1 MSRVTEKRNIAS
13 KGIDERPIRE
23 ILEIINKEDQKISQA
38 IHSQLS
44 QIEAAVEG
52 IVKAIKAGGSV
63 YLVGAGS
70 SGRLCVLEASEISP
84 TFGLPPEKISA
95 VIAGGVKA
103 IYTSVEAAEDDSLN
117 GVQEMEKLGLK
128 EKDIVIGVAA
138 SGSTPFVLGSIVKAR
153 QLGVTTVGLSC
164 NNGTPLS
171 QLVDTAIEVV
181 VGPEVVAGSTRMKAG
196 TAQKMVL
203 NMMTTTAMIRLGYVY
218 DGYMVGVQ
226 STNIKLRERS
236 KGIVADIT
244 GAPVMEAE
252 RALEAAEWD
261 VRVAILLT
269 MTDMSPEKATR
280 ELGPRTLRQ
289 LLETRGENDD
299 Q

>member
-244 GAPVMEAE
+244 GAPVKEAE

-269 MTDMSPEKATR
+269 MTDMSPEKAAR

>member
-70 SGRLCVLEASEISP
+70 SGRLCVLEASEIPP

-244 GAPVMEAE
+244 GAHVKEAE

-269 MTDMSPEKATR
+269 MTDMSPEKAAR

>member
-44 QIEAAVEG
+44 QIEAAVQG
-52 IVKAIKAGGSV
+52 IVTAIKAGGSV

-70 SGRLCVLEASEISP
+70 SGRLCVLEASEIPP

-128 EKDIVIGVAA
+128 ENDIVIGVAA
-138 SGSTPFVLGSIVKAR
+138 SGSTPFVMGSIVKAR

-226 STNIKLRERS
+226 STNIKLKERS

-244 GAPVMEAE
+244 GEPLSEAE

-261 VRVAILLT
+261 VRAAILLT
-269 MTDMSPEKATR
+269 LTDMSPEEAAR
-280 ELGPRTLRQ
+280 ELGTRTLRQ
-289 LLETRGENDD
+289 LLEKRGENDD

>member
-23 ILEIINKEDQKISQA
+23 ILEIINKEDQKIYQA

-44 QIEAAVEG
+44 QIEAAVES

-70 SGRLCVLEASEISP
+70 SGRLCVLEASEIPP

-95 VIAGGVKA
+95 VIAGGMKA

-128 EKDIVIGVAA
+128 EKDIIIGIAA
-138 SGSTPFVLGSIVKAR
+138 SGSTPFVLSSIVKAR

-203 NMMTTTAMIRLGYVY
+203 NMMTTTTMIRLGYVY

-244 GAPVMEAE
+244 GAPIKEAE

-269 MTDMSPEKATR
+269 MTDMSPEKAAR
-280 ELGPRTLRQ
+280 ELGTHTLRQ
-289 LLETRGENDD
+289 LLVTRGENDD

>member
-23 ILEIINKEDQKISQA
+23 ILDIINKEDQKITQA

-44 QIEAAVEG
+44 QIEVAVEE
-52 IVKAIKAGGSV
+52 IVTAIKAGGSV

-70 SGRLCVLEASEISP
+70 SGRLCVLEASEIPP
-84 TFGLPPEKISA
+84 TFGLPPDKISA

-103 IYTSVEAAEDDSLN
+103 IYSSVEAAEDDSLN
-117 GVQEMEKLGLK
+117 GVLEMEKLGLK
-128 EKDIVIGVAA
+128 KNDTVIGVAA
-138 SGSTPFVLGSIVKAR
+138 SGSTPFVLGSIEKAQ
-153 QLGVTTVGLSC
+153 QLGVSTIGLSC

-171 QLVDTAIEVV
+171 HLVDTANEGV

-218 DGYMVGVQ
+218 DGFMVGVQ
-226 STNIKLRERS
+226 STNIKLKERS
-236 KGIVADIT
+236 KRIVAEIT
-244 GAPVMEAE
+244 GAPLKEAE
-252 RALEAAEWD
+252 SSLEAAKWD

-269 MTDMSPEKATR
+269 LTDMSPEEAVK
-280 ELGPRTLRQ
+280 ELGTHTLRQ
-289 LLETRGENDD
+289 LLVTKGENVD

>member
-70 SGRLCVLEASEISP
+70 SGRLCVLEASEIPP
-84 TFGLPPEKISA
+84 TFGLPPENISA

-117 GVQEMEKLGLK
+117 GIQEMEKLGLK

-164 NNGTPLS
+164 NHGTPLS
-171 QLVDTAIEVV
+171 QLVDTAIEMV

-244 GAPVMEAE
+244 GAPVKEVE
-252 RALEAAEWD
+252 SALEAAEWD
-261 VRVAILLT
+261 VRVAILLI

-280 ELGPRTLRQ
+280 ELGSRTLRQ

>member
-44 QIEAAVEG
+44 QIEAAVQG
-52 IVKAIKAGGSV
+52 IVTAIKAGGSV

-70 SGRLCVLEASEISP
+70 SGRLCVLEASEIPP

-128 EKDIVIGVAA
+128 ENDIVIGVAA
-138 SGSTPFVLGSIVKAR
+138 SGSTPFVMGSIVKAR

-226 STNIKLRERS
+226 STNIKLKERS

-244 GAPVMEAE
+244 GEPLSEAE
-252 RALEAAEWD
+252 RALEATEWD
-261 VRVAILLT
+261 VRAAILLT
-269 MTDMSPEKATR
+269 LTDMTPEEAAR
-280 ELGPRTLRQ
+280 ELGTRTLRQ
-289 LLETRGENDD
+289 LLEKRGENDD

>member
-70 SGRLCVLEASEISP
+70 SGRLCVLEASEIPP

-164 NNGTPLS
+164 NNGTSLS

-244 GAPVMEAE
+244 GAPVKEAE

-269 MTDMSPEKATR
+269 MTDMSPEKAAR

>member
-44 QIEAAVEG
+44 QIEVAVEG

-70 SGRLCVLEASEISP
+70 SGRLCVLEASEIPP

-226 STNIKLRERS
+226 STNNKLRERS

-244 GAPVMEAE
+244 GGPVKEAE

-269 MTDMSPEKATR
+269 MTDMSPEKAVR

>member
-103 IYTSVEAAEDDSLN
+103 IYTSVEAAEDDS
-117 GVQEMEKLGLK
+117 
-128 EKDIVIGVAA
+128 
-138 SGSTPFVLGSIVKAR
+138 SP
-153 QLGVTTVGLSC
+153 
-164 NNGTPLS
+164 
-171 QLVDTAIEVV
+171 
-181 VGPEVVAGSTRMKAG
+181 RM
-196 TAQKMVL
+196 TH
-203 NMMTTTAMIRLGYVY
+203 
-218 DGYMVGVQ
+218 
-226 STNIKLRERS
+226 
-236 KGIVADIT
+236 
-244 GAPVMEAE
+244 
-252 RALEAAEWD
+252 
-261 VRVAILLT
+261 
-269 MTDMSPEKATR
+269 
-280 ELGPRTLRQ
+280 
-289 LLETRGENDD
+289 
-299 Q
+299 

>member
-23 ILEIINKEDQKISQA
+23 ILDIINKEDEKITQA
-38 IHSQLS
+38 IRSQLP
-44 QIEAAVEG
+44 QIEVAVEE
-52 IVKAIKAGGSV
+52 IVTAIKTGGNV
-63 YLVGAGS
+63 YLVGAGT
-70 SGRLCVLEASEISP
+70 SGRLCVLEASEIPP
-84 TFGLPPEKISA
+84 TFGLPQDKIAA

-117 GVQEMEKLGLK
+117 GVQEMEKLGVK
-128 EKDIVIGVAA
+128 EKDVVIGVSA
-138 SGSTPFVLGSIVKAR
+138 SGSTPFVLGSIGKAR
-153 QLGVTTVGLSC
+153 QLGVPTVGLSC

-218 DGYMVGVQ
+218 DGFMVGVQ
-226 STNIKLRERS
+226 STNIKLKERS
-236 KGIVADIT
+236 KRIVTKIT
-244 GAPVMEAE
+244 GVPLKEAE
-252 RALEAAEWD
+252 RALVAAEWD

-269 MTDMSPEKATR
+269 MSDMSPEEATR
-280 ELGPRTLRQ
+280 ELGTRTLRQ
-289 LLETRGENDD
+289 LLVTKGEKDD

>member
-23 ILEIINKEDQKISQA
+23 ILDIINKEDQKITQA

-44 QIEAAVEG
+44 QIEVAVEE
-52 IVKAIKAGGSV
+52 IVTAIKAGGSV

-70 SGRLCVLEASEISP
+70 SGRLCVLEASEIPP
-84 TFGLPPEKISA
+84 TFGLPPDKISA

-103 IYTSVEAAEDDSLN
+103 IYSSVEAAEDDSLN
-117 GVQEMEKLGLK
+117 GVLEMEKLGLK
-128 EKDIVIGVAA
+128 KNDIVIGVAA
-138 SGSTPFVLGSIVKAR
+138 SGSTPFVLGSIEKAQ
-153 QLGVTTVGLSC
+153 QLGVSTIGLSC

-171 QLVDTAIEVV
+171 HLVDTAIEVV

-218 DGYMVGVQ
+218 DGFMVGVQ
-226 STNIKLRERS
+226 STNIKLKERS
-236 KGIVADIT
+236 KRIVAEIT
-244 GAPVMEAE
+244 GAPLKEAE
-252 RALEAAEWD
+252 SSLEVAKWD

-269 MTDMSPEKATR
+269 LTDMSPEEAVK
-280 ELGPRTLRQ
+280 ELGTHTLRQ
-289 LLETRGENDD
+289 LLVTKGENVD

>member
-44 QIEAAVEG
+44 QIEAAVQG
-52 IVKAIKAGGSV
+52 IVTAIKAGGSV

-70 SGRLCVLEASEISP
+70 SGRLCVLEASEIPP

-153 QLGVTTVGLSC
+153 QLGVSTVGLSC

-218 DGYMVGVQ
+218 DGFMVGVQ
-226 STNIKLRERS
+226 STNIKLKERS
-236 KGIVADIT
+236 KGIVAEIT
-244 GAPVMEAE
+244 GVPIKEAE
-252 RALEAAEWD
+252 RALVAAEWD
-261 VRVAILLT
+261 VRVAILLIL
-269 MTDMSPEKATR
+269 TDLSPEKAAR
-280 ELGPRTLRQ
+280 ELGTHTLRQ
-289 LLETRGENDD
+289 LLVTRGENDD

>member
-38 IHSQLS
+38 IHSQLT
-44 QIEAAVEG
+44 QIEAAVKG
-52 IVKAIKAGGSV
+52 IVTAIKAGGSV

-70 SGRLCVLEASEISP
+70 SGRLCVLEASEIPP

-153 QLGVTTVGLSC
+153 QLGVPTVGLSC

-196 TAQKMVL
+196 TSQKMVL

-236 KGIVADIT
+236 KGIVAEIT
-244 GAPVMEAE
+244 GAPLSEAE
-252 RALEAAEWD
+252 KALEAAEWD

-269 MTDMSPEKATR
+269 LTDMSPEEAAM
-280 ELGPRTLRQ
+280 ELGTRTLRQ

>member
-23 ILEIINKEDQKISQA
+23 ILDIINKEDQKITQA

-44 QIEAAVEG
+44 QIEVAVEE
-52 IVKAIKAGGSV
+52 IVTAIKAGGSV

-70 SGRLCVLEASEISP
+70 SGRLCVLEASEIPP
-84 TFGLPPEKISA
+84 TFGLPPDKISA

-103 IYTSVEAAEDDSLN
+103 IYSSVEAAEDDSLN
-117 GVQEMEKLGLK
+117 GVLEMEKLGLK
-128 EKDIVIGVAA
+128 KNDIVIGVAA
-138 SGSTPFVLGSIVKAR
+138 SGSTPFVLGSIGKAQ
-153 QLGVTTVGLSC
+153 QLGVSTIGLSC

-171 QLVDTAIEVV
+171 HLVDTAIEVV

-218 DGYMVGVQ
+218 DGFMVGVQ
-226 STNIKLRERS
+226 STNIKLKERS
-236 KGIVADIT
+236 KRIVAEIT
-244 GAPVMEAE
+244 GAPLKEAE
-252 RALEAAEWD
+252 SSLEVAKWD

-269 MTDMSPEKATR
+269 LTDMSPEEAVK
-280 ELGPRTLRQ
+280 ELGTHTLRQ
-289 LLETRGENDD
+289 LLVTKGENVD

>member
-244 GAPVMEAE
+244 GAPVKEAE
-252 RALEAAEWD
+252 RVLEAAEWD

-269 MTDMSPEKATR
+269 MTDMSPEKAAR

>member
-23 ILEIINKEDQKISQA
+23 ILEVINKEDQKISQA
-38 IHSQLS
+38 IHSQLT

-52 IVKAIKAGGSV
+52 IVTAIKAGGSV
-63 YLVGAGS
+63 YLVGAGT
-70 SGRLCVLEASEISP
+70 SGRLCVLEASEIPP

-196 TAQKMVL
+196 TSQKMVL

-244 GAPVMEAE
+244 GAPVSEAE
-252 RALEAAEWD
+252 KALEAADWD

-269 MTDMSPEKATR
+269 LTDMSPEEAAR
-280 ELGPRTLRQ
+280 ELGTRTLRQ

>member
-1 MSRVTEKRNIAS
+1 
-13 KGIDERPIRE
+13 
-23 ILEIINKEDQKISQA
+23 
-38 IHSQLS
+38 
-44 QIEAAVEG
+44 
-52 IVKAIKAGGSV
+52 
-63 YLVGAGS
+63 
-70 SGRLCVLEASEISP
+70 
-84 TFGLPPEKISA
+84 
-95 VIAGGVKA
+95 
-103 IYTSVEAAEDDSLN
+103 
-117 GVQEMEKLGLK
+117 MEKLGLK

-181 VGPEVVAGSTRMKAG
+181 VGPEVVAGSTRM
-196 TAQKMVL
+196 
-203 NMMTTTAMIRLGYVY
+203 RLGYVY

-244 GAPVMEAE
+244 GAPVKEAE
-252 RALEAAEWD
+252 RVLEAAEWD

-269 MTDMSPEKATR
+269 MTDMSPEKAAR

>member
-70 SGRLCVLEASEISP
+70 SGRLCVLEASEIPP

-128 EKDIVIGVAA
+128 EKDIVIGIAA

-244 GAPVMEAE
+244 GAPVKEAE

-269 MTDMSPEKATR
+269 MTDMSPEKAAR

>member
-128 EKDIVIGVAA
+128 DKDIVIGVAA

-244 GAPVMEAE
+244 GAPVKEAE
-252 RALEAAEWD
+252 RVLEAAEWD

-269 MTDMSPEKATR
+269 MTDMNPEKAAR

>member
-23 ILEIINKEDQKISQA
+23 ILDIINKEDQKITQA

-44 QIEAAVEG
+44 QIEVAVEE
-52 IVKAIKAGGSV
+52 IVTAIKAGGSV

-70 SGRLCVLEASEISP
+70 SGRLCVLEASEIPP
-84 TFGLPPEKISA
+84 TFGLPPDKISA

-103 IYTSVEAAEDDSLN
+103 IYSSVEAAEDDSLN
-117 GVQEMEKLGLK
+117 GVLEMEKLGLK
-128 EKDIVIGVAA
+128 KNDTVIGVAA
-138 SGSTPFVLGSIVKAR
+138 SGSTPFVLGSIEKAQ
-153 QLGVTTVGLSC
+153 QLGVSTIGLSC

-171 QLVDTAIEVV
+171 HLVDTAIEVV

-218 DGYMVGVQ
+218 DGFMVGVQ
-226 STNIKLRERS
+226 STNIKLKERS
-236 KGIVADIT
+236 KRIVAEIT
-244 GAPVMEAE
+244 GAPLKEAE
-252 RALEAAEWD
+252 SSLEAAKWD

-269 MTDMSPEKATR
+269 LTDMSPEEAVK
-280 ELGPRTLRQ
+280 ELGTHTLRQ
-289 LLETRGENDD
+289 LLVTKGENVD

>member
-13 KGIDERPIRE
+13 KGIDERPIIE
-23 ILEIINKEDQKISQA
+23 ILEIINREDQKISQA
-38 IHSQLS
+38 IHPQLS
-44 QIEAAVEG
+44 QIEAAVEE
-52 IVKAIKAGGSV
+52 IVTAIKTGGSV
-63 YLVGAGS
+63 YLVGAGT
-70 SGRLCVLEASEISP
+70 SGRLCVLEASEIPP

-103 IYTSVEAAEDDSLN
+103 IYTSVEAAEDNSLN

-128 EKDIVIGVAA
+128 KRDIVIGVAA
-138 SGSTPFVLGSIVKAR
+138 SGSTLFVLGSIVKAR
-153 QLGVTTVGLSC
+153 QLGVTTIGFSC

-171 QLVDTAIEVV
+171 QLVDIAIEVV

-218 DGYMVGVQ
+218 DGFMVGVQ
-226 STNIKLRERS
+226 STNIKLKERS

-244 GAPVMEAE
+244 GAPIKEAE
-252 RALEAAEWD
+252 RALVAAEWD
-261 VRVAILLT
+261 VRVAILLIL
-269 MTDMSPEKATR
+269 TDLSPEKAAR
-280 ELGPRTLRQ
+280 ELGTHTLRQ
-289 LLETRGENDD
+289 LLVTRGENDD

>member
-70 SGRLCVLEASEISP
+70 SGRLCVLEASEIPP

-128 EKDIVIGVAA
+128 EKDIIIGVAA

-244 GAPVMEAE
+244 GAPLSEAE

-261 VRVAILLT
+261 VRIAILLT
-269 MTDMSPEKATR
+269 LTDTSPEKAAR
-280 ELGPRTLRQ
+280 ELGLRTLRQ
-289 LLETRGENDD
+289 ILETRGENDD

>member
-244 GAPVMEAE
+244 GAPVKEAE
-252 RALEAAEWD
+252 RVLEAAEWD

-269 MTDMSPEKATR
+269 MTDMNPEKAAR